1 MKTRYFKYV
10 YILLIVLILF
20 IVGSYA
26 FFSWGSNANSN
37 TNVSFDVIA
46 ETVYIEYDAGPDIT
60 GANLYPVD
68 DKSDGISKTITV
80 KTDKVVQ
87 SKPVTFNLYLDLTS
101 VPTALLHNSF
111 KWAVYTGNDLV
122 SSGNLTDSTVSC
134 NKNSAVNHIV
144 LFSNEKVTTTE
155 KKYVLYLWIDGT
167 DNNPD
172 DMMNKSF
179 EFNLHADG
187 NNALLKSATNILT
200 KKYEKGNKTSITTAG
215 GEAITQASSVGLM
228 QDSFGNIRYYG
239 ANPNNYVTFNG
250 ESAGW
255 RIIGVFDTEDEK
267 GNVSKR
273 VKLIRATS
281 IGSYA
286 YDNKPSG
293 VGTSTSNN
301 GSNDWADARLMMLLN
316 PGYETKSSLYA
327 YEGSLYWDRKSGT
340 CYAGKSEG
348 TTSCDFTST
357 GLTSQAQSQID
368 KVKYYLG
375 GNSTAAVYAD
385 DYYNFERGT
394 TVYSGHQTTWNGYIG
409 IMYPSDYVYATDL
422 SVCTKDG
429 YNYNDKNCE
438 NKDWLLDARNSTWTM
453 SSISS
458 YDYWAFHVYREGD
471 VCRNGFFGVHYSF
484 GVRPVAYLKSNSQ
497 IVNGTET
504 GTQSD
509 PYIIG

>member
-26 FFSWGSNANSN
+26 FFSWGSNANNN

-46 ETVYIEYDAGPDIT
+46 DTVYIEYDAGSDIT

-80 KTDKVVQ
+80 KTDKVS

-101 VPTALLHNSF
+101 VPTALLHSSF

-144 LFSNEKVTTTE
+144 LFSNENVTTTE
-155 KKYVLYLWIDGT
+155 KKYVLYLWIDGTGT

-200 KKYEKGNKTSITTAG
+200 KKYENGTKTQVTTAG
-215 GEAITQASSVGLM
+215 GEAITQVVREGLM

-255 RIIGVFDTEDEK
+255 RIIGIFDTEDEN

-281 IGSYA
+281 IGSYS

-293 VGTSTSNN
+293 VGTSTSNS
-301 GSNDWADARLMMLLN
+301 GSNDWTDARLMMLLN
-316 PGYETKSSLYA
+316 PGYETTSSLYA
-327 YEGSLYWDRKSGT
+327 YEGSLYWNKKSGT
-340 CYAGKSEG
+340 CYAGESEG

-357 GLTSQAQSQID
+357 GLTTEAQSQIE

-394 TVYSGHQTTWNGYIG
+394 NVYSGHQTTWNGYIG
-409 IMYPSDYVYATDL
+409 IMYPSDYAYATDL

-429 YNYNDKNCE
+429 YNYNSDTTNCTGT
-438 NKDWLLDARNSTWTM
+438 DWLFNSSSTWLISPASGFSYSAFLM
-453 SSISS
+453 HSSGSVVPLAAVYDS
-458 YDYWAFHVYREGD
+458 Y
-471 VCRNGFFGVHYSF
+471 
-484 GVRPVAYLKSNSQ
+484 GVRPVAYLKSSTQ
-497 IVNGTET
+497 IVNGA

-509 PYIIG
+509 PYILR

>member
-26 FFSWGSNANSN
+26 FFSWGSNANNN

-46 ETVYIEYDAGPDIT
+46 DTVYIEYDAGSDIT

-68 DKSDGISKTITV
+68 DKSNGVSKTITV
-80 KTDKVVQ
+80 KTDKVS

-101 VPTALLHNSF
+101 VPTALLHSSF

-167 DNNPD
+167 GTDNNPD

-200 KKYEKGNKTSITTAG
+200 KKYENGNKTSITTAG
-215 GEAITQASSVGLM
+215 GEEITQASSVGLM

-273 VKLIRATS
+273 IKLIRATS
-281 IGSYA
+281 IGSYS

-293 VGTSTSNN
+293 VGTSTSNS
-301 GSNDWADARLMMLLN
+301 GSNDWTDARLMMLLN
-316 PGYETKSSLYA
+316 PGYENTSSLYA
-327 YEGSLYWDRKSGT
+327 YEGSLYWNKKSGT
-340 CYAGKSEG
+340 CYAGESSGAK
-348 TTSCDFTST
+348 SCDFTST
-357 GLTSQAQSQID
+357 GLTTDAQSQID

-375 GNSTAAVYAD
+375 GSSTAEGLYAD

-394 TVYSGHQTTWNGYIG
+394 TVYSGHSTSWNGYIG
-409 IMYPSDYVYATDL
+409 IMYPSDYAYAADL
-422 SVCTKDG
+422 SVCTQNG
-429 YNYNDKNCE
+429 RNYSSDSTNCTG
-438 NKDWLLDARNSTWTM
+438 KDWLFNSLYQQLMSPYSPDSYTAFYVGSSGYVNNYGVYDAN
-453 SSISS
+453 
-458 YDYWAFHVYREGD
+458 E
-471 VCRNGFFGVHYSF
+471 
-484 GVRPVAYLKSNSQ
+484 VRPVVYLKSDLQ
-497 IVNGTET
+497 IVNGT

-509 PYIIG
+509 PYILG